1 MAMTREALCRTAPGT
16 RGLMAQPRSLD
27 RAGPALFAMR
37 RQAIRR
43 TRSLAPEPASCIAGW
58 YATQARNGAFSLG
71 RKPRTWDMPVQM
83 RGNGHCLAAQLRR
96 KAPAPLQSP
105 ISAAPEP
112 RVVNVT

>member
-27 RAGPALFAMR
+27 RAGPALFAVR

-58 YATQARNGAFSLG
+58 YATQARNGAFSLWKG
-71 RKPRTWDMPVQM
+71 TQDV
-83 RGNGHCLAAQLRR
+83 GHAGADARQWPLPHRS
-96 KAPAPLQSP
+96 APAQGTGPLAVPDIRRS
-105 ISAAPEP
+105 
-112 RVVNVT
+112 